1 MTALA
6 SLASWYEREGII
18 AGMAGFNASVLEAIG
33 NTPIVELNRFG
44 AGVGPSLL
52 AKHEFTN
59 PGGSMKDRAALGMIE
74 WAEREYDLSAGSE
87 IIISTS
93 GNLGIGMA
101 MICAVKGYR
110 LICLFVPKL
119 NPSTERSL
127 ELLGAE
133 LVKVGARDHT
143 GGFHLTRL
151 ERLETLRAERP
162 NAIYLDQYD
171 SPAAIEAHRTSTG
184 REILE
189 QMGAQLDAM
198 IMIAGTGVSSMG
210 IARWLREHSP
220 DTEIWLVDEVAS
232 LTLPRSARPEPLFLN
247 GMGTSIQPNNYA
259 GDAFSRFVDEVVYV
273 KAGEAIATAT
283 HIARTKGIVMGGA
296 GGAACHV
303 MREHAAAGYGLGARL
318 LALIPDQGSRYTQ
331 TQFDLEW
338 LENMGIS
345 GPALAVRNST

>member
-1 MTALA
+1 
-6 SLASWYEREGII
+6 
-18 AGMAGFNASVLEAIG
+18 MAGSHASVLEAIG
-33 NTPIVELNRFG
+33 NTPIVELNRYG
-44 AGVGPSLL
+44 AEAEPLLL
-52 AKHEFTN
+52 AKLEFTN

-74 WAEREYDLSAGSE
+74 WAEREHGLVPGSE

-101 MICAVKGYR
+101 MTCAVKGYR
-110 LICLFVPKL
+110 LICLVDPKL

-133 LVKVGARDHT
+133 LIKVEERDHT

-151 ERLETLRAERP
+151 KRLETLKAERP
-162 NAIYLDQYD
+162 GAVYLDQYD

-189 QMGAQLDAM
+189 QMEGRLDAM
-198 IMIAGTGVSSMG
+198 VMVAGTGGSSMG

-220 DTEIWLVDEVAS
+220 ETQIWLVDEVGS
-232 LTLPRSARPEPLFLN
+232 LALPRSNAAQPRFLN
-247 GMGTSIQPNNYA
+247 GMGTSIEPANYA
-259 GDAFSRFVDEVVYV
+259 GDSFSEFVDEVVYIE
-273 KAGEAIATAT
+273 AGAAIAAAT
-283 HIARTKGIVMGGA
+283 VIAKTEGILMGGS

-303 MREHAAAGYGLGARL
+303 MLEQVAPGFGPDARL
-318 LALIPDQGSRYTQ
+318 LALIPDHGSRYTQ

-338 LENMGIS
+338 LAAMGIS
-345 GPALAVRNST
+345 VPTLNACSDA